1 MIAAQH
7 LKDLREEKNYTQ
19 EYLATE
25 LDISQKTY
33 SNMENGKSRI
43 FLHQI
48 LKLAEVYKM
57 NPVALTERLFETS
70 PSDIKRI
77 EKNHPE
83 ASSYEINHGINSHLP
98 FEYIAELKQTVD
110 ELRELNAYKEKKI
123 QELKKQLQN
132 Q

>member
-7 LKDLREEKNYTQ
+7 LKDLREEKNYSQ

-43 FLHQI
+43 FLHQVI
-48 LKLAEVYKM
+48 KLAQVYKM
-57 NPVALTERLFETS
+57 NPVDLTERLFETS

-77 EKNHPE
+77 ETNHPE
-83 ASSYEINHGINSHLP
+83 ASSFEINHGINSHLP
-98 FEYIAELKQTVD
+98 MEMLVSLKESID
-110 ELRELNAYKEKKI
+110 ELNKTLREKEKKI
-123 QELKKQLQN
+123 AQLEQ
-132 Q
+132 QLEK